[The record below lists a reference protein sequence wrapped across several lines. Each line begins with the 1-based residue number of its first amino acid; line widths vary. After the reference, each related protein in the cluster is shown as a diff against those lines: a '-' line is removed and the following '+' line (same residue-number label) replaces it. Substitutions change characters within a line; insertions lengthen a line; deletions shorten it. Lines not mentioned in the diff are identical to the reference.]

1 MNQSEYKDS
10 DFCIL
15 TFFRA
20 GEVRS
25 ISCYSRYSRKPQWTG
40 GNGTFTYNVPV
51 TYCYI
56 QTPPN
61 LCCFVFYLKKKK
73 NQNTWFI
80 ISYGFVGWPGGSSA
94 TLLTS
99 FWWLPSAWGSA
110 GRPKMGD
117 GTSCQLGHFRSSRGF
132 FSSVDSMIGFL
143 TWESQGCPPAGKRK
157 KSQGLLGSRYLNS
170 LITSATSPQSHRP
183 AHIQSSR
190 KIDISRWVK
199 QQRHVIK
206 MLAFWK

>member
-1 MNQSEYKDS
+1 MELSHTMYQWPIATYK
-10 DFCIL
+10 L
-15 TFFRA
+15 LQTWVALFF
-20 GEVRS
+20 
-25 ISCYSRYSRKPQWTG
+25 I
-40 GNGTFTYNVPV
+40 
-51 TYCYI
+51 
-56 QTPPN
+56 
-61 LCCFVFYLKKKK
+61 KKKK
-73 NQNTWFI
+73 QKTKNQTPWFI

-94 TLLTS
+94 TLLAS

-206 MLAFWK
+206 MLAFWKQGEFEAINHLPCETYKGNEEMKERVLHCVIF

>member
-1 MNQSEYKDS
+1 MNWRKWNFHIQCTS
-10 DFCIL
+10 DLLLHTNSSKFQL
-15 TFFRA
+15 
-20 GEVRS
+20 
-25 ISCYSRYSRKPQWTG
+25 
-40 GNGTFTYNVPV
+40 
-51 TYCYI
+51 
-56 QTPPN
+56 
-61 LCCFVFYLKKKK
+61 LCFLLKKKIK
-73 NQNTWFI
+73 
-80 ISYGFVGWPGGSSA
+80 
-94 TLLTS
+94 TLDLLFLTILWVDQVVLLLPWLAS

-110 GRPKMGD
+110 GRPKMAD
-117 GTSCQLGHFRSSRGF
+117 GTSCQLGHFRSSRGS

-170 LITSATSPQSHRP
+170 LITSATSSQSHRP